1 MLNQLFDAA
10 LKASQRRKQA
20 ISEQDLL
27 AKIESSQKPIDVYAA
42 LSKTNHIKL
51 IAEIKRRSPSRGFLA
66 EIPSAANQAGLYES
80 SGAHA
85 ISVLTEESGFGGRL
99 EDLMAARS
107 AVNIPLLRK
116 DFISTE
122 YQILEARAAGA
133 DFILLILAWLSE
145 SRFRELYSF
154 AEQLGLG
161 VLVETHTLGEIE
173 IANTAGSK
181 LIGINTRDLQT
192 FKTDLG
198 LFEQMANALDSNAIK
213 VAESSVKSVAD
224 VIRYRDAG
232 ADVAL
237 VGEALVTADPAIL
250 IPEFTSVA

>member
-1 MLNQLFDAA
+1 MLDQLFDAA
-10 LKASQRRKQA
+10 LKASQRRELE

-27 AKIESSQKPIDVYAA
+27 DKINQIDSPLDVYTA
-42 LSKTNHIKL
+42 LSKSSHIKI

-66 EIPSAANQAGLYES
+66 DIPSAANQAELYQR

-85 ISVLTEESGFGGRL
+85 ISVLTEESGFGGTL
-99 EDLMAARS
+99 EDLVEARTLS
-107 AVNIPLLRK
+107 NIPLLRK

-133 DFILLILAWLSE
+133 DFILLILAWLSPQQ
-145 SRFRELYSF
+145 FAELYDF
-154 AEQLGLG
+154 AHQLGMG
-161 VLVETHTLGEIE
+161 VLVETHTLEE
-173 IANTAGSK
+173 IAIANQQGSR

-198 LFEQMANALDSNAIK
+198 LFEQMSQALNDDSIK
-213 VAESSVKSVAD
+213 VAESSVKSVQD
-224 VIRYRDAG
+224 VIRYRNAG

-237 VGEALVTADPAIL
+237 VGEALVTSDPGIL